1 ALERRGPHAFGQA
14 DPFFGWWT
22 RPDGTVTGALI
33 ETTYADT
40 FRVTLPAVRLDEGPP
55 TVDGFGVVK
64 PTFNF
69 TGLYDGTNQPKIEI
83 ISTEATL

>member
-1 ALERRGPHAFGQA
+1 GMLKVYATELAVEITQRAVQIHGA
-14 DPFFGWWT
+14 
-22 RPDGTVTGALI
+22 TGALI